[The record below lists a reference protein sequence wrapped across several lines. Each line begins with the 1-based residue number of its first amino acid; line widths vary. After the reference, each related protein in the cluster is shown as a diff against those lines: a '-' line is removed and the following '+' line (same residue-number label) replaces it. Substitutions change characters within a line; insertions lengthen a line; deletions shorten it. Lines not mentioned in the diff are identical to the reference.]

1 VVAVVLRDRVFTDV
15 LSDMVEGIVIAN
27 RLEGAAA
34 GRVRASL
41 LDAVST
47 PEVPA
52 AGVSAA
58 A

>member
-1 VVAVVLRDRVFTDV
+1 VVAVVLRGRVFTDV
-15 LSDMVEGIVIAN
+15 LCDMVEGIVIAN

-34 GRVRASL
+34 GRVRAML
-41 LDAVST
+41 LDAVSS
-47 PEVPA
+47 PEAAA

>member
-1 VVAVVLRDRVFTDV
+1 MVAVALRDRVFAEV

-34 GRVRASL
+34 GHIRATL
-41 LDAVST
+41 LGAVT
-47 PEVPA
+47 AP
-52 AGVSAA
+52 GVSAA

>member
-1 VVAVVLRDRVFTDV
+1 
-15 LSDMVEGIVIAN
+15 VEGIVIAN

-34 GRVRASL
+34 GRIRTTL
-41 LDAVST
+41 LDAVSS
-47 PEVPA
+47 PQVSA